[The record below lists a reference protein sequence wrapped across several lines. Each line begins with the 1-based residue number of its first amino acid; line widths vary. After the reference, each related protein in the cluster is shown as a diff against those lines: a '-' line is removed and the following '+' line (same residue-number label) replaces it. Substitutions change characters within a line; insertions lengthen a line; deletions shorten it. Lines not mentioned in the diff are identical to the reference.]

1 MSSQFFRGDVE
12 PFGVFGFV
20 VVENE
25 VGFSNEFEESFVSF
39 WGF

>member
-1 MSSQFFRGDVE
+1 MSSQFFWGDVE

-25 VGFSNEFEESFVSF
+25 ISFCNEFEESLVSL